1 MYSVL
6 VSVALQAV
14 ILKYV
19 LIYEKKNCECAIIM
33 TSQIHQVLCTN
44 SYCNVI
50 CKSPFQQGTLV

>member
-1 MYSVL
+1 MYNVL

-19 LIYEKKNCECAIIM
+19 LDNEKKNCECALSSNA
-33 TSQIHQVLCTN
+33 SQIHQVLCTN

-50 CKSPFQQGTLV
+50 CKSPFQQGT